1 MKNHT
6 KFNHCRWDHGCWVH
20 SSFKQIEN
28 GCFHIAWSDSDC
40 LSWTSDTGWFC
51 LPYYISFHIAVALYI
66 VTHSLLFSPTLSV
79 ASFLE
84 LCVLFH
90 CLTFLLS
97 TELFYPTQAYFESI
111 QREKSFNLFVCFEK
125 LQTLF
130 LVWKHLK

>member
-1 MKNHT
+1 MAEQLTAHA
-6 KFNHCRWDHGCWVH
+6 CRFAHVAYFYH
-20 SSFKQIEN
+20 S
-28 GCFHIAWSDSDC
+28 
-40 LSWTSDTGWFC
+40 
-51 LPYYISFHIAVALYI
+51 LPISFHIAVALYI

-97 TELFYPTQAYFESI
+97 IELFYPTQAYFESI

-130 LVWKHLK
+130 LVWKLLK